1 MPLIFVG
8 NTMFYGPSINCQDL
22 HITNSIHPS
31 LKILP
36 NNGEKIRKYIQENSV
51 NEKYSTIVEIRKSS
65 QQKKKKLSTSW
76 KLNLVIFSIAELF
89 VGFTFSLLAP
99 FYTEEATNKGLT
111 VTQTGMVSI
120 ILLQK

>member
-1 MPLIFVG
+1 
-8 NTMFYGPSINCQDL
+8 MFCGPPINCQDL
-22 HITNSIHPS
+22 HIINSIPPS
-31 LKILP
+31 PDYGK
-36 NNGEKIRKYIQENSV
+36 KVTKSIQENSV
-51 NEKYSTIVEIRKSS
+51 IEKYSIVESS
-65 QQKKKKLSTSW
+65 QQGKKKLSTSW

-120 ILLQK
+120 ILLQKIVILFNEIIFF